1 MFLLLFQVF
10 LFAHRYYFF
19 LHAVFLSILF
29 HPWAQPI
36 IHAGHREVMLWSCR
50 RDKKIIIIKKAYT
63 FKMSLSCSMQSSTW
77 LCRVEACPFGIWM
90 NSRCFVSNYVRHH
103 RVWTAC
109 SESQLPKVI
118 ILDECFEQRNIS
130 LTLPLQQLQH
140 SLTFLIKVKTL
151 HKVYLS
157 RCLGDSKF

>member
-36 IHAGHREVMLWSCR
+36 IKAGHREVMLWSCW

-77 LCRVEACPFGIWM
+77 LCRIEACLFGIWM
-90 NSRCFVSNYVRHH
+90 NSRCFVSNYVNG
-103 RVWTAC
+103 TTE
-109 SESQLPKVI
+109 SELHAVSLSYQKLL
-118 ILDECFEQRNIS
+118 LDERFEQLNIS

-140 SLTFLIKVKTL
+140 SLTFFLKVKTL